1 MRRFIATLGAIALA
15 VLAAGCGSQSDKSG
29 GGDPGGQPTT
39 IVQQSPGTLTVATS
53 LTTGG
58 PMYIEGALARL
69 VLRDSDGKVVAT
81 SMKWPGKR
89 VVFENLDPGT
99 YVLEP
104 ALRPC
109 DGNCG
114 YLDPPTDSCKGSFAI
129 DGDLSVRVK
138 FTVGHPCV
146 VGTAQRG

>member
-1 MRRFIATLGAIALA
+1 MRRLIATIGAIAFA
-15 VLAAGCGSQSDKSG
+15 VLAAGCGSQSDESG
-29 GGDPGGQPTT
+29 GGDPGGQPTA
-39 IVQQSPGTLTVATS
+39 IVQHSPSTLTVATS
-53 LTTGG
+53 LSTDG

-69 VLRDSDGKVVAT
+69 VLRDSDGTVVAT
-81 SMKWPGKR
+81 AMKWPGKR
-89 VVFENLDPGT
+89 VVFDNLDSGT

-114 YLDPPTDSCKGSFAI
+114 YLDPPTDSCKGSFEI

-138 FTVGHPCV
+138 FTVGSPCV
-146 VGTAQRG
+146 VGTAQRS